1 MLPGVMQT
9 GKHVGM
15 VTMDESLRKLYMK
28 GLITAEDLLYR
39 CEDIVQMRIFLKS

>member
-15 VTMDESLRKLYMK
+15 VTMDESLRQLYIK
-28 GLITAEDLLYR
+28 GKITSEDLLFR
-39 CEDIVQMRIFLKS
+39 ADDKAEMRSFLKS